1 MRSIVLF
8 AVFLCVA
15 CSPGE
20 RQELELE
27 AGPGSAEPHLALGAD
42 GTVLLS
48 YLEPMQDGT
57 ALRYSQLNKNRWS
70 KPKTVASGENWILNW
85 ADFPSVMPLS
95 KNTWAGHWLV
105 KSEGPAYAYDAVVA
119 VSNDRGQSW
128 SDPLLLHT
136 DGTLSEHGFV
146 SLYAN
151 SSGVGAVWLDGR
163 AIANGGQNET
173 EFVGT
178 QLRTA
183 VVQGNQ
189 RQSESV
195 VDPVVCDCCQ
205 TDLAIARSGPVAVYR
220 NRTRAE
226 IRDIYVAREVDGK
239 WQPGKLVSHDGWEIT
254 GCPVN
259 GPAINAR
266 DDQVVVAWFTAHPT
280 NRIQVAFSSDSAQAF
295 DAAIDVGAANP
306 IGRVDVALLNDGDAI
321 VSWLEKG
328 VGELLIRRVSLEHG
342 LGEIQRITKMATH
355 RDAGFP
361 QMIAREEELVFAWTD
376 TSGDQS
382 RVRSLMMRIEE

>member
-1 MRSIVLF
+1 MRAVVFS
-8 AVFLCVA
+8 AVFFCVA

-27 AGPGSAEPHLALGAD
+27 AGPGSAEPHLAVGAD

-48 YLEPMQDGT
+48 YLEPTKNGT
-57 ALRYSQLNKNRWS
+57 ALRYSQLNKNLWS
-70 KPKTVASGENWILNW
+70 EPKTVATGGDWMVNW

-95 KNTWAGHWLV
+95 EQTWAAHWLV
-105 KSEGPAYAYDAVVA
+105 KSDGPAYAYDAVVA
-119 VSNDRGQSW
+119 LSNDRGLSW
-128 SDPLLLHT
+128 GDPVLLHT

-146 SLYAN
+146 SLYPDSN
-151 SSGVGAVWLDGR
+151 GVGAVWLDGR
-163 AIANGGQNET
+163 AMASSPEET

-183 VVQGNQ
+183 VMQGDQ
-189 RQSESV
+189 RLSERV

-226 IRDIYVAREVDGK
+226 IRDIYVAREVDGQ
-239 WQPGKLVSHDGWEIT
+239 WQSGEVVSRDGWEIT

-259 GPAINAR
+259 GPAIDAR
-266 DDQVVVAWFTAHPT
+266 DDEVVIAWFTAHPS
-280 NRIQVAFSSDSAQAF
+280 NRIQVAFSADSAKAF
-295 DAAIDVGAANP
+295 GEAIDVGAANP
-306 IGRVDVALLNDGDAI
+306 IGRVDVALLKDGDAV

-342 LGEIQRITKMATH
+342 LGEIKRVTKMATH

-361 QMIAREEELVFAWTD
+361 QMIARAEELVFAWTD

-382 RVRSLMMRIEE
+382 RVLSLMWRIEE